1 MCHDSFVLGQGS
13 IDSLLT
19 WFVCSMLHVCFLKW
33 WGFVTAAASPFQ
45 HFLPAPTPIPP
56 SLPPLI
62 SFKTGTRN
70 LVIAL
75 INNIKIHTCMYV
87 IAVTG
92 TSVVMHVLVGQSSF
106 NLVESRR

>member
-1 MCHDSFVLGQGS
+1 MCQDSFVLGPGS

-19 WFVCSMLHVCFLKW
+19 WFVCLMLHVHFLKC

-45 HFLPAPTPIPP
+45 HFLPTPTPFPYLYP
-56 SLPPLI
+56 RI

-75 INNIKIHTCMYV
+75 INNINKIHMNV
-87 IAVTG
+87 ITG
-92 TSVVMHVLVGQSSF
+92 TSVVLVGQSSF
-106 NLVESRR
+106 